1 MSYSQFSEKRAFPRF
16 QVDIPLVCS
25 EVDLNKQFEA
35 RTYDIS
41 AQGLCALCGQ
51 DLLPDTRLDI
61 RIQMLDN
68 GEQIHRRGKVIWSR
82 RINTHYKIGIKL
94 DEPKLN
100 STMLVLRTI
109 NYRIKYQSYLR
120 SS

>member
-1 MSYSQFSEKRAFPRF
+1 MPYSQFSEKRAFPRF